1 VKIVPCVLTVGLLAS
16 LAGAPWAIAGS
27 PSNETAST
35 AAFEKANEKMHEGMM
50 VEFTGDADVDFVRHM
65 IPHHRGAIDMAKIEQ
80 AYGKDPE
87 IRKLAT
93 QIIKAQEAE
102 IGAMNAWLATHKK

>member
-1 VKIVPCVLTVGLLAS
+1 MKTTACVLTVGLLAS
-16 LAGAPWAIAGS
+16 LAVAPWAIAGG
-27 PSNETAST
+27 PPDETAST

-50 VEFTGDADVDFVRHM
+50 VKFTGDVDIDFVRDM

-93 QIIKAQEAE
+93 AIIKAQEAE